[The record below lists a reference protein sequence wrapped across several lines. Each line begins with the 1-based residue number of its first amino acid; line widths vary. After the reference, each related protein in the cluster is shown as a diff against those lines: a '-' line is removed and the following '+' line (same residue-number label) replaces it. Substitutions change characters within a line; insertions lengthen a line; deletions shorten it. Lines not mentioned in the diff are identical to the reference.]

1 MIAYH
6 VKGGFTM
13 IQIAIVED
21 DRHYG
26 KTLSR
31 YIEKYAQES
40 GERFKVYFFEDGEDI
55 VEDYKGIYDII
66 LMDISMQFMDGMTA
80 AEKIREVDSQVV
92 IIFITNAP
100 QYAMKG
106 YAVEA
111 LDYVLKPIN
120 YYSFSQR
127 IDRAISRMERRR
139 EKYLSISTKGAVQK
153 ISLSKLLYVE
163 VQDHNLYYHTRD
175 GVFSQRGTMKDV
187 ETALE
192 NEPFFRCNKCYL
204 INLEHVER
212 FEGTNIIVGTDE
224 VQVSRTRKKEILA
237 ALNNYINEVSK

>member
-1 MIAYH
+1 MKKGAYT
-6 VKGGFTM
+6 VV
-13 IQIAIVED
+13 QIAIVED

-26 KTLSR
+26 KVLSR
-31 YIEKYAQES
+31 YIEKYSDES
-40 GERFKVYFFEDGEDI
+40 GVKFKIHFFEDGEDI
-55 VEDYKGIYDII
+55 VEGYKGVYDII

-80 AEKIREVDSQVV
+80 AEKIREMDSQVV
-92 IIFITNAP
+92 IIFITNTP

-127 IDRAISRMERRR
+127 IDRAISRMDKRK
-139 EKYLSISTKGAVQK
+139 EKYLSISGKGSVCK

-163 VQDHNLYYHTRD
+163 VQDHNLFYHTTD
-175 GVFSQRGTMKDV
+175 GVFSQRGTMKEV
-187 ETALE
+187 EMALE

-204 INLEHVER
+204 VNLEHVER
-212 FEGTNIIVGTDE
+212 FEGTNVIVGEDE
-224 VQVSRTRKKEILA
+224 VQVSRTRKKEILE
-237 ALNNYINEVSK
+237 ALNKYMNEVSK